1 MNEELGIV
9 KAGLA
14 MVLLGLMFGIALG
27 VTFGV
32 NEDGV
37 KGFITEGI
45 AAHPEVHDEKSKTKI
60 WRYAQRAHFHATG
73 ISAYSLGLIILVMF
87 SSMKRKIKS
96 ATSILIGLSS
106 FYPLSWF
113 VMFLVA
119 PSIGREPAHHH
130 YLTELFTY
138 LGVGGLVTGM
148 LLLIGNLFFGLLGE
162 TDGA

>member
-37 KGFITEGI
+37 KGFITEEI

-106 FYPLSWF
+106 FYPLAWF

>member
-1 MNEELGIV
+1 MNEELGVV

-14 MVLLGLMFGIALG
+14 LVLLGLAFGIGMG
-27 VTFGV
+27 VLFGV
-32 NEDGV
+32 NEEGV
-37 KGFITEGI
+37 KGFITEEI

-96 ATSILIGLSS
+96 ATSILIGFSS

-113 VMFLVA
+113 VMFLIA
-119 PSIGREPAHHH
+119 PSIGREAAHNH
-130 YLTELFTY
+130 YFTEVFTY
-138 LGVGGLVTGM
+138 LGVGGLVAGM

-162 TDGA
+162 AEAS

>member
-37 KGFITEGI
+37 KGFITEEI

-60 WRYAQRAHFHATG
+60 WRYAQRAHFHATD

-106 FYPLSWF
+106 FYPLAWF

>member
-73 ISAYSLGLIILVMF
+73 ISAYSLGLIILLMF

>member
-106 FYPLSWF
+106 FYPLAWF